1 MKIQEKGITFNCTL
15 LAYYFEAEYLDMSQ
29 HIIVKAWK
37 GLYADD
43 THCNKIMCDIKYNG
57 MLYHHWAVEWQ
68 KTTNP
73 GWHPGL
79 PPELEALTLLWT
91 NFAKW
96 KWNDPQLVL
105 TLNWSFQFLFDPQ
118 FDLPIQRDTC
128 QSRVDWFLVYSV
140 EHLVHW
146 VFVVLHF
153 CNKPLVQWSC
163 WKQLL
168 SEICQIHDIMI

>member
-1 MKIQEKGITFNCTL
+1 MKIQEKGIHFNCTL

-105 TLNWSFQFLFDPQ
+105 TSISVFNFCMTLDWDYWCRLKMT
-118 FDLPIQRDTC
+118 IQGWLISC
-128 QSRVDWFLVYSV
+128 
-140 EHLVHW
+140 
-146 VFVVLHF
+146 VVTILGVWCF
-153 CNKPLVQWSC
+153 SC
-163 WKQLL
+163 WNFSTSVSPMKLKDV
-168 SEICQIHDIMI
+168 C